1 MGNFDKI
8 AGYNKEKEQLQG
20 LRELLLNLEAYKE
33 SGIRIPRGVLLYG
46 APGVGKTVMARSIA
60 GDGINFVELRSAD
73 CTQDDAAKYVQDA
86 FVKARAA
93 APCVL
98 LIDELDKITE
108 SSHEYFVEGN
118 DRVMKVLLQV

>member
-46 APGVGKTVMARSIA
+46 APGVGKTVMARSIRLP
-60 GDGINFVELRSAD
+60 LRIVWQSLR
-73 CTQDDAAKYVQDA
+73 CISRGCGSTK
-86 FVKARAA
+86 RS
-93 APCVL
+93 
-98 LIDELDKITE
+98 T
-108 SSHEYFVEGN
+108 
-118 DRVMKVLLQV
+118 